1 MTKEVNLENT
11 QNEIKLEKNEKNIIG
26 SNIFPSNIYHQNL
39 KKIEKCIC
47 RIVINSINNLYGTGF
62 LMKLEKGNSPF
73 YGLITCEHV
82 ISEDLIKNNTEIEIR
97 YNYISED
104 KKKLTIKLNEKD
116 RFIRVYTYL
125 GIDAIIIEIYPEKE
139 IQKEFFYENNLID
152 FLEKNNYELLQ
163 KKIIHILQFPG
174 SEDTLSYSQGEY
186 LEIFNINSFLH
197 KSSTESGSSGS
208 PIFYFYNDTIII
220 FGIHKAA
227 KNVSNLIGTESKDNA
242 NIGEFIF
249 PIIDSLRKDPYY
261 EKSSIFTGEIIEN
274 GNGCIQ
280 KGILLF
286 KEEKKIYVGELLKYK
301 PNGKGI
307 MYKYNIRNKNRI
319 YSGDFVKGKYQG
331 KGLLIYNYNKMI
343 YYKGEFFENLRNGY
357 GKYYENNKLVYE
369 GEFNNDK
376 YHGKG
381 KIFYKNGG
389 SYEGQFTNGKRD
401 GDGIIYDKDG
411 RAMDEG
417 EFENDISPI
426 NGLISRLP
434 KTTNIN
440 EINDNIN
447 QFYSI
452 GRPLLNMFGIQ
463 TEFTCNNCGCSTNAH
478 FYIGESIWEC
488 KRCNSTCKNNIVFNL
503 LGL

>member
-1 MTKEVNLENT
+1 M
-11 QNEIKLEKNEKNIIG
+11 
-26 SNIFPSNIYHQNL
+26 
-39 KKIEKCIC
+39 
-47 RIVINSINNLYGTGF
+47 
-62 LMKLEKGNSPF
+62 
-73 YGLITCEHV
+73 
-82 ISEDLIKNNTEIEIR
+82 
-97 YNYISED
+97 
-104 KKKLTIKLNEKD
+104 
-116 RFIRVYTYL
+116 YT
-125 GIDAIIIEIYPEKE
+125 
-139 IQKEFFYENNLID
+139 
-152 FLEKNNYELLQ
+152 
-163 KKIIHILQFPG
+163 
-174 SEDTLSYSQGEY
+174 
-186 LEIFNINSFLH
+186 
-197 KSSTESGSSGS
+197 
-208 PIFYFYNDTIII
+208 
-220 FGIHKAA
+220 
-227 KNVSNLIGTESKDNA
+227 
-242 NIGEFIF
+242 
-249 PIIDSLRKDPYY
+249 
-261 EKSSIFTGEIIEN
+261 
-274 GNGCIQ
+274 

-411 RAMDEG
+411 RIMDEG

-434 KTTNIN
+434 KTTNI
-440 EINDNIN
+440 
-447 QFYSI
+447 
-452 GRPLLNMFGIQ
+452 
-463 TEFTCNNCGCSTNAH
+463 H
-478 FYIGESIWEC
+478 
-488 KRCNSTCKNNIVFNL
+488 
-503 LGL
+503 